1 MKTFFHHIQ
10 ALWNMPH
17 RFRSSYVRHA
27 MTVAGYRI
35 LCKLKGEEF
44 TAPPQAPI
52 AGNYVI
58 TKYIPSVGFTLFG
71 KRYQFTRE
79 IPLEYVPSD
88 SDLARQIVEQT
99 QGPVRYA
106 CFVYASRNSSDE
118 YDNTQNNPYA

>member
-1 MKTFFHHIQ
+1 MKTFFHHIR

-17 RFRSSYVRHA
+17 RFRSSYVRHT
-27 MTVAGYRI
+27 MTIEWYRI
-35 LCKLKGEEF
+35 LCKLNGKEF
-44 TAPPQAPI
+44 SPSHQTPP

-71 KRYQFTRE
+71 RRYHFTRE

-106 CFVYASRNSSDE
+106 CFMYASRSSSDE
-118 YDNTQNNPYA
+118 DAR

>member
-17 RFRSSYVRHA
+17 RFRSSYVRHT
-27 MTVAGYRI
+27 MTIEGHRI

-44 TAPPQAPI
+44 MPPPQTPP

-71 KRYQFTRE
+71 KRYYFTRE

-88 SDLARQIVEQT
+88 SDLARQIAEQT

-106 CFVYASRNSSDE
+106 CFAYASRNSSDE
-118 YDNTQNNPYA
+118 EAR